1 MGASEFLLGSR
12 LFDTSPIHPQNIAP
26 LEDYFILEG
35 NFSGAS
41 C

>member
-1 MGASEFLLGSR
+1 MGGSEFLSGSR
-12 LFDTSPIHPQNIAP
+12 LFDTSPIPQNIG

-35 NFSGAS
+35 NFSGGS